1 MNLFLDTSAVIKLYH
16 KENGSE
22 ELVDIL
28 LQYEEDLVL
37 TISDICKIEFHS
49 AFLRRVRTKEIDR
62 EIIEQVF
69 QYFEQDL
76 AFYHIVEVND
86 KVKQSALS
94 LLDEV
99 AWEKGLRTLDAIQ
112 LASALTAQNWLPI
125 AYFIS
130 ADQKLLKIAKEHFTV
145 FDPETRKTEQDAG
158 A

>member
-1 MNLFLDTSAVIKLYH
+1 MNLFLDTSAIIKLYH

-22 ELVDIL
+22 ELVDLL

-49 AFLRRVRTKEIDR
+49 AFLRRVRIKEIDR
-62 EIIEQVF
+62 ETIQQVF

-94 LLDEV
+94 ILDEL

-112 LASALTAQNWLPI
+112 LASALTTQNWLPI

-145 FDPETRKTEQDAG
+145 FYPQTRKTEQDAG